1 MRINQVCPI
10 CESINSPK
18 SLICSDCHQDLRAMP
33 LQDYLV
39 FAGNS
44 VESRK
49 NDLIFQF
56 GILKHKVKISF
67 DSIRFLIE
75 QGEHGRM
82 KEIYSYYRTQIE
94 RERSAASYYLRLF
107 SSKIFHPHYGL
118 LFLDIQVYFTLL
130 KSFIYRLKLPEN
142 DFMQEIFQEG
152 FSIIQDQKEKLV
164 DTIDDI
170 IEEIEDATL
179 EDINTREKNT
189 PPPPLIP
196 ALISGWRSI

>member
-1 MRINQVCPI
+1 
-10 CESINSPK
+10 
-18 SLICSDCHQDLRAMP
+18 MP

-75 QGEHGRM
+75 QGENARM

-130 KSFIYRLKLPEN
+130 KSFIYRLKLPNN

-179 EDINTREKNT
+179 EDINTGEKNT